1 MFTVSLLGA
10 ALVSAMLAPG
20 DENAE
25 VIAAQRPFYPLDTCV
40 VSGDLLDSGDSGT
53 ATKPAVPGEAQ
64 TGPTEVVIGGRLYRL
79 CSSKCAKT
87 VAAQPKRYSGLLD
100 EAVAQAQLPDYPL
113 RTCPLRD
120 EPLPASHKLVVI
132 ESRLVKLCCEKC
144 VYSLRIDPTP
154 AFSALDKAH
163 IAAQQGSYPLKTC
176 PITGKALGNR
186 PHRLMF
192 GNQLVQFC
200 CAGCVRKFEAAPH
213 KTLKQIAAA
222 LPERKA
228 GGKTEPLKH
237 GTIQGLNRFS
247 EDDPPPGRGRGGR

>member
-1 MFTVSLLGA
+1 MFTVSLLGT

-20 DENAE
+20 DDDAE
-25 VIAAQRPFYPLDTCV
+25 IIAAQRPFYPLDTCV
-40 VSGDLLDSGDSGT
+40 VSGDPLEGDGSGT

-64 TGPTEVVIGGRLYRL
+64 PGPTEVVIGGRLYRL

-87 VAAQPKRYSGLLD
+87 VAEQPKHYSGLLN

-113 RTCPLRD
+113 RTCPLSD

-132 ESRLVKLCCEKC
+132 ESRLVKLCCDKC

-154 AFSALDKAH
+154 AFSALDKAR
-163 IAAQQGSYPLKTC
+163 IAAQQGTYPLKNC
-176 PITGKALGNR
+176 PVSGRALGDR
-186 PHRLMF
+186 PHQLMF

-200 CAGCVRKFEAAPH
+200 CRGCIGKFEAAPQ

-222 LPERKA
+222 LPERKT
-228 GGKTEPLKH
+228 GGKTEPVKH
-237 GTIQGLNRFS
+237 GTIQGLDRFG